1 MSGEIKKVAFIGLGK
16 MGSGIV
22 GNILK
27 AGFNL
32 TVYNRTQSKMAPFIA
47 EGATGAATPREA
59 VSGADVVMTNLMDD
73 QSVMDVVT
81 GENGI
86 LAGMKPGTIHI
97 GTTTNS
103 PRCAEQLT
111 EMHTAHG
118 SIYIAA
124 PVAGLPDSARAA
136 QLRTWV
142 AGDPQAIEACMPLFK
157 IYTASVTNMGSVPS
171 VANTIKLI
179 SNYMAISVIE
189 LMGQV
194 YTLGEKSGVDLAYLN
209 ELFHDM
215 LPRPGHKK
223 YATRVRERDFDPA
236 GFALSA
242 GLKDVELI
250 FKAFSDKR
258 VPCTYIGM
266 IKDKFLSAVAY
277 GMENKDWSAISE
289 ITRMNA
295 GLK

>member
-16 MGSGIV
+16 MGTGIA

-27 AGFNL
+27 AGFVL

-47 EGATGAATPREA
+47 EGATGAATPRAAA
-59 VSGADVVMTNLMDD
+59 VGVDVIITNLMDD

-81 GENGI
+81 GEDGL
-86 LAGMKPGTIHI
+86 LAGLKPGAVHI

-111 EMHTAHG
+111 EMHARHG
-118 SIYIAA
+118 STYIAA
-124 PVAGLPDSARAA
+124 PVAGLPDAARAG

-142 AGDPQAIEACMPLFK
+142 AGNPKAIEACMPLFSV
-157 IYTASVTNMGSVPS
+157 YTSAVTNMGNEPS

-179 SNYMAISVIE
+179 NNYMSLSMIE

-194 YTLGEKSGVDLAYLN
+194 YTLGEKSGIDLQYLN
-209 ELFHDM
+209 ELFHDL
-215 LPRPGHKK
+215 LPRPGLKK
-223 YATRVRERDFDPA
+223 YATRIRQRDFDSA
-236 GFALSA
+236 GFELSA
-242 GLKDVELI
+242 GLKDVELMI
-250 FKAFSDKR
+250 KTFSDKR
-258 VPCTYIGM
+258 VPCTYVGM
-266 IKDKFLSAVAY
+266 IKDKFLAALAY
-277 GMENKDWSAISE
+277 GMEHKDWSSIYE